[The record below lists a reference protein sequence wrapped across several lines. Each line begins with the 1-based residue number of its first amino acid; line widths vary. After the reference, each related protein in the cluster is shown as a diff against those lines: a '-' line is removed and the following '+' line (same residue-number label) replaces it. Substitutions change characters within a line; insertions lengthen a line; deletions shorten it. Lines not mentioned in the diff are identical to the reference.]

1 MRSARTGVERCDFF
15 EGDGIG
21 IDIEAAYHISRE
33 LTCGGRARTV
43 AACPPLLAVVVRI
56 VCGPSSSGRSAT

>member
-1 MRSARTGVERCDFF
+1 MERCDFF
-15 EGDGIG
+15 EGDG